1 MIAVPWNMQT
11 MAWNC
16 LAIHHEVGHDLDRD
30 LEILGEILGEIMK
43 EFSRMVFIQASPDG
57 NATIYEAIM
66 MQMAEIDK
74 LLHRLFTT

>member
-1 MIAVPWNMQT
+1 MVATPNNQ
-11 MAWNC
+11 
-16 LAIHHEVGHDLDRD
+16 EDL
-30 LEILGEILGEIMK
+30 EILGEIMK

-66 MQMAEIDK
+66 MQMAEIDQ

>member
-1 MIAVPWNMQT
+1 MNPSLNDGTLVFVMVATPNNQ
-11 MAWNC
+11 
-16 LAIHHEVGHDLDRD
+16 ED
-30 LEILGEILGEIMK
+30 LEILDEIMK